1 MATEAQIRAK
11 KNYRKKTKQITIEF
25 NIETEKEILN
35 HILSQDNKSRYIKD
49 LIKND
54 INIRSEK

>member
-1 MATEAQIRAK
+1 MATEAQIKAK
-11 KNYRKKTKQITIEF
+11 KEYRKKTKQIAIEF
-25 NIETEKEILN
+25 NIETEKEILD
-35 HILSQDNKSRYIKD
+35 HILSQENKSRYIKD